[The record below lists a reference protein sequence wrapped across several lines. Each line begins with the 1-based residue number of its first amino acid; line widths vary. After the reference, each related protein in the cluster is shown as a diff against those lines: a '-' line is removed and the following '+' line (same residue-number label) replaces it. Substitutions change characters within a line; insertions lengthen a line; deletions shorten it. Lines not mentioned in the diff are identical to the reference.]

1 MVWLRDQ
8 LDEAWRKEAQLKK
21 MIRSIADSK
30 QAAMEIE
37 IERLSKQT
45 GHVREEVE
53 RWQMRNEE
61 VE

>member
-1 MVWLRDQ
+1 
-8 LDEAWRKEAQLKK
+8 
-21 MIRSIADSK
+21 
-30 QAAMEIE
+30 MEIE